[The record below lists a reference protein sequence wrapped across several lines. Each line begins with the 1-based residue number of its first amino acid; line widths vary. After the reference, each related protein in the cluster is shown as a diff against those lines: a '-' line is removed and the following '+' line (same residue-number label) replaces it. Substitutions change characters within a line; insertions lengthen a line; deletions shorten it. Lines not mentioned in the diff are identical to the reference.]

1 VPPKIVR
8 VPPSPASATPY
19 EVLGV
24 PPQATDD
31 ELRRAYRRLAR
42 ESHPDLGGSASAFGR
57 LQLAWEQVGTPE
69 ARARYDRGRPS
80 SAGPSGAG
88 DGPGWRPPTARRP
101 DSKPRAR
108 THGHPGGANRELYLG
123 LMREWVG
130 RGVPL
135 DDPYDDALVHR
146 APPEIRHV
154 LADALA
160 EEATVA
166 IVADLGIGFTIWS
179 DVDAGP
185 EGKLDHV
192 VLGPSGLC
200 AVQSSDWG
208 SEVAVSRGELVG
220 SGIPLDERPVRELTR
235 QARAVR
241 RDTRVPFTHHL
252 VVVPDDDFPP
262 GIEQVGR
269 GRTGATHVLRR
280 SLLAHVLQHG
290 PGLDD
295 RRSPTDVFEVRA
307 RLQEAIRFV

>member
-1 VPPKIVR
+1 

-24 PPQATDD
+24 PPQASDD
-31 ELRRAYRRLAR
+31 DLRRAYRRLAR
-42 ESHPDLGGSASAFGR
+42 EAHPDLGGSAGAFRR

-80 SAGPSGAG
+80 SSGG
-88 DGPGWRPPTARRP
+88 TSSDDGPGWRPPTARRT

-108 THGHPGGANRELYLG
+108 THGHPGGANRERYLE

-166 IVADLGIGFTIWS
+166 IVTELGIGFTIWS
-179 DVDAGP
+179 DVDAGA

-192 VLGPSGLC
+192 VLGPSGLY

-208 SEVAVSRGELVG
+208 TEVALSRGELVG
-220 SGIPLDERPVRELTR
+220 RGIPLDERPVRELSR

-241 RDTRVPFTHHL
+241 RETRVPFAHHL

-269 GRTGATHVLRR
+269 GRSGGTHVLRR
-280 SLLAHVLQHG
+280 SLLAHVLRHG

-295 RRSPTDVFEVRA
+295 RTSPTDVFELRA
-307 RLQEAIRFV
+307 RLQQAIRFV